1 MKLNR
6 LFEIVYILLNRKTV
20 TSKELASHFE
30 VSKRTILRDVET
42 LSQAGVPIYTTQG
55 YGGGISILDNYVLNK
70 AVISDEDQNQILF
83 ALQSLGSTEHID
95 VANILK
101 KLQTFFDK
109 SDTSWIEVDLS
120 QWGNAKPD
128 KAKFENLKEAIL
140 KKHAVTIDY
149 PNIYGEVITRTIYPL
164 KLLFKAKSWY
174 LQSYCLL
181 KENYRTFKI
190 NRILSITL
198 LEDTF
203 DNKQF
208 LCPPIEEFE
217 FSASTL
223 VHLVM
228 KFSPCTAYRIYEEF
242 NLKNIVKND
251 DGSFIV
257 TVDLPNDNWL
267 YSLLLSFGSEVQV
280 LNPQIVKE
288 TLYKQLEKMRQFYL

>member
-70 AVISDEDQNQILF
+70 AIISDEDQNQILF

-109 SDTSWIEVDLS
+109 SDTNWIEVDLS

-149 PNIYGEVITRTIYPL
+149 PNIYGEVITRTVYPL

-217 FSASTL
+217 FSANTL

-228 KFSPCTAYRIYEEF
+228 KFSPCTVYRIYEEF